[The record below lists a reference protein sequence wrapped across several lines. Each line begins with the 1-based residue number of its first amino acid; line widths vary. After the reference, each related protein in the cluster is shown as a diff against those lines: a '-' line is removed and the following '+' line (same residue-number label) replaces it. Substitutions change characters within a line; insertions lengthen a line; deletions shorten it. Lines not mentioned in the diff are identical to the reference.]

1 MTLPIA
7 AAKIAAPIVMGLA
20 GNVLGKL
27 AQATGDSAR
36 TAAAKSAPSGGIVEA
51 GMGKSRDFAQ
61 ALEKRLAALPPHQ
74 AEKIRKTAQDFE
86 ASFLENTLER
96 MFASAGEEG
105 PLGDN
110 GTGGSTW
117 RSMLTN
123 EYAKSIAASG
133 GVGIARPVMAEM
145 LRIQEAANGGRS

>member
-51 GMGKSRDFAQ
+51 GTGKSRDFAQ

-74 AEKIRKTAQDFE
+74 AEKIRKTAQI
-86 ASFLENTLER
+86 SRPRSSRTR
-96 MFASAGEEG
+96 WSACS
-105 PLGDN
+105 PRRARKARLA
-110 GTGGSTW
+110 TT
-117 RSMLTN
+117 
-123 EYAKSIAASG
+123 APA
-133 GVGIARPVMAEM
+133 ARPGAPC
-145 LRIQEAANGGRS
+145 